1 MAAKRKPV
9 SRDVALAELQ
19 KRADSY
25 AQSLRDKLRNSGI
38 SGKVLQEIDPL
49 ITEFSRLMIAVA
61 AHLDGEK

>member
-9 SRDVALAELQ
+9 SRDAKLAELQ

-25 AQSLRDKLRNSGI
+25 AQLLRDKLRRAGI
-38 SGKVLQEIDPL
+38 SVEALQEIDPL